1 MKGNLELNKRS
12 VDMFWK
18 NKDNRLYKIV
28 SVMEGVEPW
37 VVDDV
42 ESVAKQVVLFGAKMG
57 SVKISQLSVHHKEM
71 TTVMTYICCGK
82 ALRMLNWID
91 NKFPGV
97 SFHYVVEAR
106 DAVDWDAGKLL
117 LDRLSTIKSLDLLA
131 KIFTPM
137 RTRLIS
143 GVLGSTDNDD

>member
-1 MKGNLELNKRS
+1 MKNNLELNKRN

-18 NKDNRLYKIV
+18 TQDQRLYKMIA
-28 SVMEGVEPW
+28 VMEGVEPW
-37 VVDDV
+37 VIDDV
-42 ESVAKQVVLFGAKMG
+42 ESVAKQIVLFGSKMG
-57 SVKISQLSVHHKEM
+57 SVKISKLSVYHKEM
-71 TTVMTYICCGK
+71 ITVMTYICCGK

-97 SFHYVVEAR
+97 AFHYVVESR
-106 DAVDWDAGKLL
+106 DATDWDAGRLL
-117 LDRLSTIKSLDLLA
+117 LDRLSTIKSLDLLS

-143 GVLGSTDNDD
+143 GVLGNSED